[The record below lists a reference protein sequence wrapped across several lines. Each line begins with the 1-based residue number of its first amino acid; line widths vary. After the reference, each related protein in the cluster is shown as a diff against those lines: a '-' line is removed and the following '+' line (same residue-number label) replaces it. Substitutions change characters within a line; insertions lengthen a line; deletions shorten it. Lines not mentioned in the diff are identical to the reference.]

1 MTISPGAA
9 TTPTESVVG
18 SVSELA
24 HDTTRLIQLEIT
36 LLKQETVELVKRNA
50 LAVGMLAGAALCV
63 LMTLVFVLVL
73 AIQLVPDHAVA
84 AAVIVAVWL
93 ISAVALGLLGKA
105 RLRIAPP
112 TQAIDSM
119 KENIEWAKQQLK
131 LAPK

>member
-1 MTISPGAA
+1 VPAG
-9 TTPTESVVG
+9 
-18 SVSELA
+18 
-24 HDTTRLIQLEIT
+24 
-36 LLKQETVELVKRNA
+36 KVENGVKYVKRNA